1 MTGPNRKTKQ
11 FKNYFRYMAVP
22 GPPSAKSWALSTYY
36 VMQNLNLNQE
46 QVQQQDKE
54 NRKDSKQYIEK

>member
-1 MTGPNRKTKQ
+1 
-11 FKNYFRYMAVP
+11 MAVP
-22 GPPSAKSWALSTYY
+22 GPPSAKLWGLSTYY